1 MMNKIKEIFKR
12 PQLRYGTYSTAITA
26 VVIGI
31 VIVINMIAGKFSG
44 TIGSIDLS
52 DNKLYEITDTSK
64 TFLKELDK
72 EITIRV
78 FADEDSMDERIS
90 TFVKKYAALS
100 NKVSVEWI
108 DPVLHPSTVEEYG
121 AESDTIVVSC
131 EETEKQ
137 ETIYF
142 SDIITYDYS
151 SYYTSGYVTE
161 SEFDAEGQLTSAINT
176 VTNEI
181 EKKVY
186 RTSGHGESSFSSTIN
201 DLFGKSNFTITELNT
216 LMSGEIPEDCD
227 LLISYAPT
235 TDFTEDEK
243 NMISEYI
250 QNGGDVFLILGSTQN
265 ETPNLDAL
273 MLEYGMQRAEGYIAD
288 TERCYQGNYYYIFP
302 TLSLSG
308 DLANGMS
315 TQMVLLVDALGM
327 TETDPARDTISLST
341 FMKTS
346 SSGYA
351 VDGEDAVQGTYILG
365 ATATENEGQFTVLTA
380 ASLIDSSITGYFTTL
395 ENTTLFMNA
404 VTNHFE
410 DVENISIEAKSLAMT
425 YNTVQYAG
433 AFGILFIFGIPII
446 VLGYGLVKWLR
457 RRKA

>member
-1 MMNKIKEIFKR
+1 
-12 PQLRYGTYSTAITA
+12 
-26 VVIGI
+26 
-31 VIVINMIAGKFSG
+31 
-44 TIGSIDLS
+44 
-52 DNKLYEITDTSK
+52 
-64 TFLKELDK
+64 
-72 EITIRV
+72 
-78 FADEDSMDERIS
+78 
-90 TFVKKYAALS
+90 
-100 NKVSVEWI
+100 
-108 DPVLHPSTVEEYG
+108 
-121 AESDTIVVSC
+121 
-131 EETEKQ
+131 
-137 ETIYF
+137 
-142 SDIITYDYS
+142 
-151 SYYTSGYVTE
+151 
-161 SEFDAEGQLTSAINT
+161 
-176 VTNEI
+176 
-181 EKKVY
+181 
-186 RTSGHGESSFSSTIN
+186 
-201 DLFGKSNFTITELNT
+201 
-216 LMSGEIPEDCD
+216 MSGEIPEDCD

-315 TQMVLLVDALGM
+315 TQMVLLVDAVGM

-380 ASLIDSSITGYFTTL
+380 ASLIDSSITDYFTTL

-404 VTNHFE
+404 GTNHFE